1 MKRTLLVAIIFL
13 LVSSLVLG
21 CSPAR
26 RVDPD
31 TNNGTRMDQNGN
43 MVPDQNNRVPRDPRM
58 DEDNDRINNN
68 DRIGNNNEELSRRIA
83 EIATDVDGVD
93 NATVVVTG
101 DTAYVGID
109 MDKDL
114 ENEDTDR
121 LKERVGDRIK
131 DRVDSIDRVYVS
143 ADVDTVER
151 LREIGRD
158 IRGGRPISGF
168 LNELTEMFRRPM
180 PRAE

>member
-1 MKRTLLVAIIFL
+1 
-13 LVSSLVLG
+13 
-21 CSPAR
+21 
-26 RVDPD
+26 
-31 TNNGTRMDQNGN
+31 
-43 MVPDQNNRVPRDPRM
+43 M

-68 DRIGNNNEELSRRIA
+68 DRISNNNEELSRRIA

-109 MDKDL
+109 MNKDL

-151 LREIGRD
+151 LGDRSGYSR
-158 IRGGRPISGF
+158 RTPISGF

>member
-1 MKRTLLVAIIFL
+1 M
-13 LVSSLVLG
+13 
-21 CSPAR
+21 
-26 RVDPD
+26 
-31 TNNGTRMDQNGN
+31 
-43 MVPDQNNRVPRDPRM
+43 
-58 DEDNDRINNN
+58 
-68 DRIGNNNEELSRRIA
+68 
-83 EIATDVDGVD
+83 DGVD

>member
-1 MKRTLLVAIIFL
+1 MKKFLLVAFIVI
-13 LVSSLVLG
+13 VATGLVLG
-21 CSPAR
+21 CAPAR

-31 TNNGTRMDQNGN
+31 NNNNTRMDQDGN
-43 MVPDQNNRVPRDPRM
+43 MLPDQNNTIPR
-58 DEDNDRINNN
+58 NNTTAPN
-68 DRIGNNNEELSRRIA
+68 GNNNLGGTNNAPMDNNDEALSRRIA

-114 ENEDTDR
+114 ENRETNR

-131 DRVDSIDRVYVS
+131 DRENSIDRVYVS

-151 LREIGRD
+151 LREIGR
-158 IRGGRPISGF
+158 
-168 LNELTEMFRRPM
+168 
-180 PRAE
+180 